1 MAVIDALLAVGY
13 TTRRPAMGGHG
24 REILKV
30 LRATPVVLRVL
41 VAGGPDDRQV
51 TPATEIAADE
61 ASRQI
66 GHLVLCSYV
75 RSRRWSASPAAR
87 AVR

>member
-1 MAVIDALLAVGY
+1 
-13 TTRRPAMGGHG
+13 MGGYG
-24 REILKV
+24 REILKA

-41 VAGGPDDRQV
+41 VGGADDRQV
-51 TPATEIAADE
+51 TPATELAADE
-61 ASRQI
+61 ACRQI